1 MHGLRSIALAPA
13 ALALVAGA
21 AAALA
26 ASSYPDPVGD
36 VKGGAGSDI
45 AAVSVSHTARTVT
58 FRVRFAKAPPLG
70 ASARQRWVDML
81 LIGIDVPPLGEAPR
95 APGGEWPGVNFA
107 LGTHG
112 PSRVGQLVELARNR
126 STQVT
131 TFAIDASGRT
141 LRFSIPRRA
150 LGNPSWFVFSL
161 ATALEGTREVEG
173 GVDVVPDRGTYRYQ
187 LTAPG

>member
-13 ALALVAGA
+13 ALALAAGA

-36 VKGGAGSDI
+36 VKGGAGPDI

-81 LIGIDVPPLGEAPR
+81 LIGIDVPPRGPLPTRRDWQGVDYAVGLHGGQRTALLVR
-95 APGGEWPGVNFA
+95 APGWTTVA
-107 LGTHG
+107 
-112 PSRVGQLVELARNR
+112 RVPVAVQ
-126 STQVT
+126 
-131 TFAIDASGRT
+131 GRT
-141 LRFSIPRRA
+141 LSVSVGRRTIGSPAAFDFVVSAGRELADGAGGGSDSAPPR
-150 LGNPSWFVFSL
+150 GVFHYRL
-161 ATALEGTREVEG
+161 AG
-173 GVDVVPDRGTYRYQ
+173 
-187 LTAPG
+187 